1 MCKKFWRKWGIFF
14 SGSKLQY
21 KTLQLVGV
29 ASMLIACK
37 YEEMYVPEVNDFVF
51 ITDQAYE
58 AKVCI

>member
-1 MCKKFWRKWGIFF
+1 MGALFF